1 MGDGS
6 VRVLR
11 RLRLVLILALVLWF
25 FSPPD
30 LRDEVP
36 LWLPFVAVVA
46 LEAQFVVSSW
56 RSSGAL
62 VGRDDPR
69 PGLED
74 RRRYGDGRLPEWAI
88 AEDDEGTRHWVDLSE
103 DEEDEEEVPAEPQT
117 ALPRRRR
124 VSRALVEAAAVLAAV
139 GGLYLLLER
148 PGWDDLG
155 SAAQRSA
162 EARMSLEASRVAGKP
177 VRIECDTS
185 GRHVGAVQHADGV
198 AIVGGDLAY
207 ITPQLCYALERLAAH
222 DEVTSFSQTA
232 RAIAVLAHEAW
243 HLRGVGNEGRT
254 ECFALQSGVRVAR
267 RLGLDEETAR
277 RMMRSQLVANQL
289 HGAATAEYV
298 VPADCVNRGALDVSP
313 GVDRFP

>member
-1 MGDGS
+1 MGAGG

-11 RLRLVLILALVLWF
+11 RLRLVLIVALVVWF

-36 LWLPFVAVVA
+36 LWLPFVAVLA

-56 RSSGAL
+56 RSGAPL
-62 VGRDDPR
+62 VSRDDPH
-69 PGLED
+69 PALED
-74 RRRYGDGRLPEWAI
+74 RHRYGDGRLPEWAI
-88 AEDDEGTRHWVDLSE
+88 AEDDEGTRHWVDIS
-103 DEEDEEEVPAEPQT
+103 EDEEEVAPEPPT
-117 ALPRRRR
+117 APPHRRR
-124 VSRALVEAAAVLAAV
+124 VARALVEAAAVLAAV

-155 SAAQRSA
+155 AAAQRSA
-162 EARMSLEASRVAGKP
+162 EAQMSLEASRVAGKP

-185 GRHVGAVQHADGV
+185 GRHVGAVRHADGV
-198 AIVGGDLAY
+198 ATVGGDLAY
-207 ITPQLCYALERLAAH
+207 LTPELCYALERLTAH
-222 DEVTSFSQTA
+222 GEVTSFSQTA

-243 HLRGVGNEGRT
+243 HLRGVSNEGRT

-289 HGAATAEYV
+289 HRAATAEYV
-298 VPADCVNRGALDVSP
+298 VPADCVNRGPLDLSP

>member
-1 MGDGS
+1 MGAGG

-11 RLRLVLILALVLWF
+11 RLRLVLIVALVVWF

-36 LWLPFVAVVA
+36 LWLPFVAVLA

-56 RSSGAL
+56 RSGAPL
-62 VGRDDPR
+62 VSRDDPH
-69 PGLED
+69 PALED
-74 RRRYGDGRLPEWAI
+74 RHRYGDGRLPEWAI
-88 AEDDEGTRHWVDLSE
+88 AEDDEGTRHWVDIS
-103 DEEDEEEVPAEPQT
+103 EDEEEVAPEPPT
-117 ALPRRRR
+117 APPHRRR
-124 VSRALVEAAAVLAAV
+124 VARALVEAAAVLAAV

-155 SAAQRSA
+155 AAAQRSA
-162 EARMSLEASRVAGKP
+162 EAQMSLEASRVAGKP

-185 GRHVGAVQHADGV
+185 GRHVGAVRHADGV
-198 AIVGGDLAY
+198 ATVGGDLAY
-207 ITPQLCYALERLAAH
+207 LTPELCYALERLTAH
-222 DEVTSFSQTA
+222 GEVTSFSQTA

-243 HLRGVGNEGRT
+243 HLRGVSNEGRT

-298 VPADCVNRGALDVSP
+298 VPASCVNRGPLDLSP
-313 GVDRFP
+313 SVDRFP

>member
-1 MGDGS
+1 MGAGG

-11 RLRLVLILALVLWF
+11 RLRLVLIVALVLWF

-36 LWLPFVAVVA
+36 LWLPFVAVVV

-56 RSSGAL
+56 RSGGPL
-62 VGRDDPR
+62 VSRDDPR

-88 AEDDEGTRHWVDLSE
+88 AEDDAGTRHWVDLSE
-103 DEEDEEEVPAEPQT
+103 DEEEVPVETPDAP
-117 ALPRRRR
+117 PRRRR
-124 VSRALVEAAAVLAAV
+124 VVRALVEAAAVLAAV

-155 SAAQRSA
+155 RGAQRAA

-185 GRHVGAVQHADGV
+185 GRHVGAVRHADGV
-198 AIVGGDLAY
+198 ATVGGNLAY
-207 ITPQLCYALERLAAH
+207 LTPELCYALERLTAH
-222 DEVTSFSQTA
+222 GEVTGFSQTA

-243 HLRGVGNEGRT
+243 HLRGVANEGRT

-267 RLGLDEETAR
+267 RLGLGEETAR

-298 VPADCVNRGALDVSP
+298 VPADCVNRGPLDLSP